1 MDRKSVL
8 EVGFVLMALGFLG
21 GLGVLVGGR
30 LVGDRH
36 RRRGFDETVPVGAVP
51 GERHQHLSP
60 SAR

>member
-1 MDRKSVL
+1 MNREAVL
-8 EVGFVLMALGFLG
+8 EVGFVLVAIGFLS

-30 LVGDRH
+30 FFGERL
-36 RRRGFDETVPVGAVP
+36 RRRGFDEIVPPGMVP